1 MASSIETS
9 KISGHFRS
17 ISLPSRSH
25 PLTTTAE
32 EHLSRLRSS
41 EATSSSSSASQSLGE
56 LKSLYDCIDDLL
68 QLPLTQQV
76 LSHLRSPAEESL
88 DLSLMHLD
96 VCGNVREA
104 FSQTKECIQ
113 ELKSSLRRR
122 KGGDSNFA
130 VEVEEYIN
138 SRKKLNKVIGKY
150 LRNLKKEGSKKASH
164 NEATLSI
171 LTEAGEISVSVFGSL
186 LGFLALTSASTK
198 PRGWSRVSKLLGP
211 KRVSCDGGKE
221 TNEVQGLDALVLSL
235 RSSKDINNQVGDLS
249 KRLEELE
256 ASIQEI
262 EDELECIFRHLVKL
276 RVSLLN
282 IVNH

>member
-17 ISLPSRSH
+17 ISLPSRRH
-25 PLTTTAE
+25 PLATTAE

-41 EATSSSSSASQSLGE
+41 EAESSSSSASQSLGE

-76 LSHLRSPAEESL
+76 LSHLRSPAKESL
-88 DLSLMHLD
+88 DHSLMHLD
-96 VCGNVREA
+96 VCGNAREA
-104 FSQTKECIQ
+104 FSQTKECVQ

-122 KGGDSNFA
+122 KGGDSSFA
-130 VEVEEYIN
+130 IEVEAYID
-138 SRKKLNKVIGKY
+138 SRKKLNKVISKY

-171 LTEAGEISVSVFGSL
+171 LTGEISVSVFGSL

-198 PRGWSRVSKLLGP
+198 PRGK
-211 KRVSCDGGKE
+211 K

-256 ASIQEI
+256 ASIQDI
-262 EDELECIFRHLVKL
+262 EDELECIFRCLVKL

>member
-25 PLTTTAE
+25 PLATTAE

-41 EATSSSSSASQSLGE
+41 EVASSSSSASQSLEE

-68 QLPLTQQV
+68 RLPLTQQV
-76 LSHLRSPAEESL
+76 LSHLRSPAEELL
-88 DLSLMHLD
+88 DLSLMHLGA
-96 VCGNVREA
+96 CGNVEA
-104 FSQTKECIQ
+104 
-113 ELKSSLRRR
+113 
-122 KGGDSNFA
+122 
-130 VEVEEYIN
+130 YIN
-138 SRKKLNKVIGKY
+138 SRKKLNKVISKY

-221 TNEVQGLDALVLSL
+221 TNKVQGLDALVLSL

-256 ASIQEI
+256 ASNQEI
-262 EDELECIFRHLVKL
+262 EDELECIFRRLVKL

>member
-41 EATSSSSSASQSLGE
+41 EVASSSSSASQSLGE

-68 QLPLTQQV
+68 RLPLTPQV

-88 DLSLMHLD
+88 DVSLTLLD

-104 FSQTKECIQ
+104 FSQMKECVQ
-113 ELKSSLRRR
+113 GLKSSLRRR
-122 KGGDSNFA
+122 KRGDSNFA
-130 VEVEEYIN
+130 VDVEAYIN
-138 SRKKLNKVIGKY
+138 SRKKLNKVISKY
-150 LRNLKKEGSKKASH
+150 SRNLKKEGSKKVSH
-164 NEATLSI
+164 NEATLSL

-198 PRGWSRVSKLLGP
+198 PRGWSRVSKLLEP
-211 KRVSCDGGKE
+211 KRVSSDGGKE
-221 TNEVQGLDALVLSL
+221 TNDVQGLDAIVLSL
-235 RSSKDINNQVGDLS
+235 SSSKDISNQVGDLS
-249 KRLEELE
+249 KLLEELE
-256 ASIQEI
+256 ASSQEI
-262 EDELECIFRHLVKL
+262 EDELECIFRRLVKL

>member
-41 EATSSSSSASQSLGE
+41 EAASSSSSASQILGE

-76 LSHLRSPAEESL
+76 LSHLKSRRRVVGLFSHAL
-88 DLSLMHLD
+88 RRL
-96 VCGNVREA
+96 REREGSFLTDEGMYPGA
-104 FSQTKECIQ
+104 QINFEKKERRGFQ
-113 ELKSSLRRR
+113 LRRR
-122 KGGDSNFA
+122 
-130 VEVEEYIN
+130 
-138 SRKKLNKVIGKY
+138 
-150 LRNLKKEGSKKASH
+150 
-164 NEATLSI
+164 
-171 LTEAGEISVSVFGSL
+171 
-186 LGFLALTSASTK
+186 GFLALTSASTK

-262 EDELECIFRHLVKL
+262 EDELECIFRRLVMCFGKCFNGSIACDYLIVSHAHAAGPALVLQPSRPSLRKL
-276 RVSLLN
+276 LD
-282 IVNH
+282 

>member
-32 EHLSRLRSS
+32 EYLSRLRSS
-41 EATSSSSSASQSLGE
+41 EVASSSSSASQSLGE

-68 QLPLTQQV
+68 RLPLTPQV

-88 DLSLMHLD
+88 DVSLTLLD

-104 FSQTKECIQ
+104 FSQMKECVQ
-113 ELKSSLRRR
+113 GLKSSLRRR
-122 KGGDSNFA
+122 KRGNSNFA
-130 VEVEEYIN
+130 VDVEASIN
-138 SRKKLNKVIGKY
+138 SRKKLNKVISKY
-150 LRNLKKEGSKKASH
+150 LRNLKKEGSKKVSH
-164 NEATLSI
+164 NEATLSL

-186 LGFLALTSASTK
+186 LGFLALT
-198 PRGWSRVSKLLGP
+198 GWSRVSKLLEP

-221 TNEVQGLDALVLSL
+221 TNDVQGLDAIVLSL
-235 RSSKDINNQVGDLS
+235 SSSNDVS
-249 KRLEELE
+249 KLLEELE
-256 ASIQEI
+256 ASSQEI
-262 EDELECIFRHLVKL
+262 EDELECIFSRLVKL
-276 RVSLLN
+276 RVSFSTLLTTRN
-282 IVNH
+282 P